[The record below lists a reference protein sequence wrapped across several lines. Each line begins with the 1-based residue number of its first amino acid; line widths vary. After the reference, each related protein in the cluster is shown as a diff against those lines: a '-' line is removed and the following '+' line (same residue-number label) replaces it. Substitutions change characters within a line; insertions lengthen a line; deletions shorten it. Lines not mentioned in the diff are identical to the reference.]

1 MAELKKAFFYGDS
14 NTYGYDPAGFMG
26 GRYPREER
34 WTTIL
39 QDNLSQTWEVLAD
52 GMPGRSLPS
61 TGYEWDYLRS
71 VLREVTPLDLF
82 AVMLG
87 SNDILGTLRP
97 NAEKTAAKMN
107 DFVSFV
113 TDFTGEATQFL
124 LIAPPRIELREESYS
139 ASYVRGDKSY
149 AQIYFEQ
156 GEKLAEYYEDLAGYR
171 GILFADASKW
181 ELDFAYD
188 GVHLSERGHALFAQK
203 MTEVMRTIGAEE
215 GKCF

>member
-39 QDNLSQTWEVLAD
+39 QENLAQTWEVLAD

-61 TGYEWDYLRS
+61 VGYEWDYLRS

-203 MTEVMRTIGAEE
+203 MTEVLRTIGAE
-215 GKCF
+215 

>member
-1 MAELKKAFFYGDS
+1 MAELKKVFFYGDS

-39 QDNLSQTWEVLAD
+39 QENLAQTWEVLAD

-61 TGYEWDYLRS
+61 VGYEWDYLRS

-203 MTEVMRTIGAEE
+203 MTEVLRTIGAE
-215 GKCF
+215 

>member
-39 QDNLSQTWEVLAD
+39 QDNLAQTWEVLAD

-61 TGYEWDYLRS
+61 VGYEWDYLRS

-203 MTEVMRTIGAEE
+203 MTEVMRTIGAE
-215 GKCF
+215 

>member
-1 MAELKKAFFYGDS
+1 MKKAFFYGDS

>member
-203 MTEVMRTIGAEE
+203 MTEVMRTIGAE
-215 GKCF
+215 

>member
-39 QDNLSQTWEVLAD
+39 QDNLAQTWEVLAD

-61 TGYEWDYLRS
+61 VGYEWDYLRS

-149 AQIYFEQ
+149 AHIYFEQ

-203 MTEVMRTIGAEE
+203 MTEVMRTIGAE
-215 GKCF
+215 

>member
-39 QDNLSQTWEVLAD
+39 QDNLAQTWEVLAD

-61 TGYEWDYLRS
+61 VGYEWDYLRS

-203 MTEVMRTIGAEE
+203 MTEVLRTIGAE
-215 GKCF
+215 

>member
-39 QDNLSQTWEVLAD
+39 QENLAQTWEVLAE

-61 TGYEWDYLRS
+61 VGYEWDYLRS

-203 MTEVMRTIGAEE
+203 MTEVLRTIGAE
-215 GKCF
+215 

>member
-26 GRYPREER
+26 GCYPREER

-39 QDNLSQTWEVLAD
+39 QDNLAQTWEVLAD

-61 TGYEWDYLRS
+61 VGYEWDYLRS

-149 AQIYFEQ
+149 AQIYYEQ

-203 MTEVMRTIGAEE
+203 MTEVMRTIGAE
-215 GKCF
+215 

>member
-1 MAELKKAFFYGDS
+1 MAELKKVFLYGDS

-61 TGYEWDYLRS
+61 TGYEWDYLRT

-113 TDFTGEATQFL
+113 TDFTGEGTQFL

-203 MTEVMRTIGAEE
+203 MTEVLRTIGAE
-215 GKCF
+215 

>member
-1 MAELKKAFFYGDS
+1 MAELKKVFFYGDS

-39 QDNLSQTWEVLAD
+39 QENLAQTWEVLAD

-61 TGYEWDYLRS
+61 VGYEWDYLRS

-171 GILFADASKW
+171 GILFVDASKW

-203 MTEVMRTIGAEE
+203 MTEVLRTIGAE
-215 GKCF
+215 

>member
-39 QDNLSQTWEVLAD
+39 QENLAQTWEVLAD

-61 TGYEWDYLRS
+61 VGYEWDYLRS

>member
-39 QDNLSQTWEVLAD
+39 QDNLAQTWEVLAD

-61 TGYEWDYLRS
+61 VGYEWDYLRS

-203 MTEVMRTIGAEE
+203 MTEVMGTIGAE
-215 GKCF
+215 

>member
-39 QDNLSQTWEVLAD
+39 QDNLAQTWEVLAD

-61 TGYEWDYLRS
+61 VGYEWDYLRS

-113 TDFTGEATQFL
+113 TDFTGEGTQFL

-188 GVHLSERGHALFAQK
+188 GVHLSERGHALFARK
-203 MTEVMRTIGAEE
+203 MTEVMRTIGAE
-215 GKCF
+215 

>member
-1 MAELKKAFFYGDS
+1 MAELKKVFFYGDS

-39 QDNLSQTWEVLAD
+39 QENLAQTWEVLAD

-61 TGYEWDYLRS
+61 VGYEWDYLRS

>member
-39 QDNLSQTWEVLAD
+39 QDNLAQTWEVLAD

-61 TGYEWDYLRS
+61 VGYEWDYLRS

-188 GVHLSERGHALFAQK
+188 GVHLSERGHALFARK
-203 MTEVMRTIGAEE
+203 MTEVMGTIGAE
-215 GKCF
+215 

>member
-203 MTEVMRTIGAEE
+203 MTEVLRTIGAE
-215 GKCF
+215 

>member
-71 VLREVTPLDLF
+71 VLREVTF
-82 AVMLG
+82 W
-87 SNDILGTLRP
+87 
-97 NAEKTAAKMN
+97 
-107 DFVSFV
+107 
-113 TDFTGEATQFL
+113 
-124 LIAPPRIELREESYS
+124 APCVPMPKRQRQ
-139 ASYVRGDKSY
+139 R
-149 AQIYFEQ
+149 
-156 GEKLAEYYEDLAGYR
+156 
-171 GILFADASKW
+171 
-181 ELDFAYD
+181 
-188 GVHLSERGHALFAQK
+188 
-203 MTEVMRTIGAEE
+203 
-215 GKCF
+215 

>member
-1 MAELKKAFFYGDS
+1 MAELKKVFFYGDS

-61 TGYEWDYLRS
+61 VGYEWDYLRS

-107 DFVSFV
+107 DFVSIV

>member
-1 MAELKKAFFYGDS
+1 MKKVLFYGDS

-39 QDNLSQTWEVLAD
+39 QENLSQTWEIRAD

-61 TGYEWDYLRS
+61 VGYEWDYLRC
-71 VLREVTPLDLF
+71 VLREETPLDLF

-97 NAEKTAAKMN
+97 SAEKTAAKMN
-107 DFVSFV
+107 DFISFV
-113 TDFTGEATQFL
+113 TDFTGEAAQFL

-139 ASYVRGDKSY
+139 ASYVRGDLSY
-149 AQIYFEQ
+149 ARIYFEEGQ
-156 GEKLAEYYEDLAGYR
+156 KLADCYENLAELR
-171 GILFADASKW
+171 NTLFADASKW

-188 GVHLSERGHALFAQK
+188 GVHLSERGHALFAQR
-203 MTEVMRTIGAEE
+203 MTEVLRTIGAE
-215 GKCF
+215 

>member
-1 MAELKKAFFYGDS
+1 MADMKKVLFYGDS

-26 GRYPREER
+26 ERYPRRER

-39 QDNLSQTWEVLAD
+39 QENLSQTWEISAD

-61 TGYEWDYLRS
+61 TGYEWDYLRA
-71 VLREVTPLDLF
+71 VLREETPLDLF

-124 LIAPPRIELREESYS
+124 LIAPPRIELREESFS
-139 ASYVRGDKSY
+139 EPYVCGDKSH
-149 AQIYFEQ
+149 AQIYFEE
-156 GEKLAEYYEDLAGYR
+156 GEKLAEYYRELSEIR
-171 GILFADASKW
+171 NILFADASKW
-181 ELDFAYD
+181 NLDFAYD
-188 GVHLSERGHALFAQK
+188 GVHLSERGHALFARE
-203 MTEVMRTIGAEE
+203 MTEVLRNIGAE
-215 GKCF
+215 